1 MTMPGVQSSGAVV
14 RAFIGA
20 IESADWPAL
29 VALADPE
36 IVFDNVPQDPPSKLT
51 VGPAAV
57 RDRMTILNAACA
69 EVRFNVLTQVEQGDT
84 VMNERVD
91 TFRFPHGTFPAGDI
105 LEWPVATVWRVR
117 DGRVVLWRDYYDL
130 GCTDKQLGVTLRE
143 FGAIIGRSYTAG

>member
-1 MTMPGVQSSGAVV
+1 MMTPGERSPGAVV

-20 IESADWPAL
+20 IESADWPTL
-29 VALADPE
+29 VALADPG

-57 RDRMTILNAACA
+57 RDRMAILSAACT
-69 EVRFNVLTQVEQGDT
+69 EVRFNVLTQVEEGDV

-91 TFRFPHGTFPAGDI
+91 TFRFPRGTFPVGDV
-105 LEWPVATVWRVR
+105 LEWPVATVWRIR

-130 GCTDKQLGVTLRE
+130 GYTDKQLGVTLQE